1 MEYILNKPPISY
13 DDYKSV
19 MVVTTTPRHPDR
31 SVDVDGVKRNA
42 RYLVD
47 RGVRMLMPQC
57 GTGLVY
63 DESLEAY
70 RHTVA
75 AMMDAVGDQAYVIP
89 GIGPGYGRA
98 LEMGQI
104 ARDLGVD
111 AMMIMPIVGPASPEG
126 VYTGLNDLIQSLDL
140 PMVLYL
146 KDARLMPVESTT
158 RLARMKNVHAIKY
171 AVTDFDLFDTLVNE
185 VGDDTVLLCGMAEK
199 PAVAFMD
206 HGAKGY
212 SSGMAN
218 FVPKLSLALH
228 AAYFSGDRAEVE
240 RIHALMVPF
249 EDIRS
254 EGRGKYTASAIHVA
268 LERIG
273 LAGGPVIPMQ
283 TDVATEDLERIQEL
297 TDALMRHEENV

>member
-75 AMMDAVGDQAYVIP
+75 AMMDAVGHQAYVIP

-98 LEMGQI
+98 L
-104 ARDLGVD
+104 
-111 AMMIMPIVGPASPEG
+111 
-126 VYTGLNDLIQSLDL
+126 
-140 PMVLYL
+140 
-146 KDARLMPVESTT
+146 
-158 RLARMKNVHAIKY
+158 
-171 AVTDFDLFDTLVNE
+171 
-185 VGDDTVLLCGMAEK
+185 
-199 PAVAFMD
+199 
-206 HGAKGY
+206 
-212 SSGMAN
+212 
-218 FVPKLSLALH
+218 
-228 AAYFSGDRAEVE
+228 
-240 RIHALMVPF
+240 
-249 EDIRS
+249 
-254 EGRGKYTASAIHVA
+254 
-268 LERIG
+268 
-273 LAGGPVIPMQ
+273 
-283 TDVATEDLERIQEL
+283 
-297 TDALMRHEENV
+297 

>member
-1 MEYILNKPPISY
+1 MEYPSAVLMQAQEEGFDPSFFLMMGAIFLIFYFLVIRPQQRQQKEREESIRSLVRG
-13 DDYKSV
+13 DR
-19 MVVTTTPRHPDR
+19 VVTSGGLH
-31 SVDVDGVKRNA
+31 GV
-42 RYLVD
+42 
-47 RGVRMLMPQC
+47 
-57 GTGLVY
+57 
-63 DESLEAY
+63 
-70 RHTVA
+70 
-75 AMMDAVGDQAYVIP
+75 
-89 GIGPGYGRA
+89 
-98 LEMGQI
+98 
-104 ARDLGVD
+104 
-111 AMMIMPIVGPASPEG
+111 
-126 VYTGLNDLIQSLDL
+126 
-140 PMVLYL
+140 
-146 KDARLMPVESTT
+146 
-158 RLARMKNVHAIKY
+158 
-171 AVTDFDLFDTLVNE
+171 VTE
-185 VGDDTVLLCGMAEK
+185 VGDDSVLLCGMAEK

-212 SSGMAN
+212 SSGLAN

-297 TDALMRHEENV
+297 TDALMRHEETV